1 MQVKAGHFMK
11 VGDAADDQKT
21 FTLSNN
27 YSCNMTH
34 TLTLEGAANSE
45 TDPIAES
52 MTDRNRASKS
62 LNLDNLAVDVKGKGT
77 MYVVARAYNT
87 TTAGEV
93 RIGFQKASDNTYNV
107 VSKAATTDLIEVKSK
122 VEEAGTFFI
131 YGTNVMSV
139 QIVVWESDYSTDD
152 ETSGITKYES
162 GVTKYE
168 GQNIYNL
175 SGQKV
180 GKDYKGIV
188 IINGKKFFA
197 K

>member
-1 MQVKAGHFMK
+1 
-11 VGDAADDQKT
+11 
-21 FTLSNN
+21 
-27 YSCNMTH
+27 
-34 TLTLEGAANSE
+34 
-45 TDPIAES
+45 
-52 MTDRNRASKS
+52 
-62 LNLDNLAVDVKGKGT
+62 

-139 QIVVWESDYSTDD
+139 QTVVWESDYSTDD